1 MMMKM
6 LMHGM
11 IIMLIDGDNW
21 LICVNGFE
29 LRWPAGCSQ
38 GLIAPIVLVIS
49 QPGCII
55 MIVAM
60 YIYDGLAPKYDDF
73 DDFARDEFDG
83 LAVRNMMIL
92 RYTRNMMVLHI

>member
-1 MMMKM
+1 MMKM

-29 LRWPAGCSQ
+29 RRWPAGCSQ
-38 GLIAPIVLVIS
+38 GLIALIVLVIS

-60 YIYDGLAPKYDDF
+60 YM
-73 DDFARDEFDG
+73 
-83 LAVRNMMIL
+83 MMIL

>member
-1 MMMKM
+1 MMKM

-29 LRWPAGCSQ
+29 RHWPAGCSQ
-38 GLIAPIVLVIS
+38 GLIALIVLVIS
-49 QPGCII
+49 HPGCII

-60 YIYDGLAPKYDDF
+60 YIYMMVL
-73 DDFARDEFDG
+73 
-83 LAVRNMMIL
+83 LLNMMIMMIL
-92 RYTRNMMVLHI
+92 HVMNLMVLL